1 MNITIFYNFTIYENH
16 DQRIL
21 FLIRNFDSWD
31 GRFDVRLVLISNR
44 ALKSQSRKEKKVV
57 RHIELIL
64 KVVSQRSRIIPSTS
78 YFMNHAPLS
87 PPTHNLNASMTILN
101 CTII

>member
-44 ALKSQSRKEKKVV
+44 ALKSRSRKEKRLLDISSSFWKLSHRACDRGPVT
-57 RHIELIL
+57 
-64 KVVSQRSRIIPSTS
+64 PSTL
-78 YFMNHAPLS
+78 YIMNLTPDTAY
-87 PPTHNLNASMTILN
+87 A
-101 CTII
+101 

>member
-44 ALKSQSRKEKKVV
+44 ALKSRSRKEKRLLDISSSFWK
-57 RHIELIL
+57 L
-64 KVVSQRSRIIPSTS
+64 SRRGPVTPSTL
-78 YFMNHAPLS
+78 YIMNLTPDTAY
-87 PPTHNLNASMTILN
+87 A
-101 CTII
+101 

>member
-44 ALKSQSRKEKKVV
+44 ALKSRSRKEKKG
-57 RHIELIL
+57 
-64 KVVSQRSRIIPSTS
+64 
-78 YFMNHAPLS
+78 
-87 PPTHNLNASMTILN
+87 
-101 CTII
+101 C

>member
-44 ALKSQSRKEKKVV
+44 ALKSRSRKEKKVV

-64 KVVSQRSRIIPSTS
+64 KVVSQRSSHSVDFILYESHPRYNLRIT
-78 YFMNHAPLS
+78 
-87 PPTHNLNASMTILN
+87 
-101 CTII
+101 